1 MWITNNLTG
10 LKLLILK
17 TDMTK
22 YLLFLSFIFIFH
34 KINAKSI
41 SDYLFPT
48 PKHISINEGSLNQL
62 NGFQYSSDKLFF
74 LIETL
79 ENINVQGELKAF
91 CTPIQYNT
99 INYSLDSTL
108 QHEQEYNISID
119 SLSIKVTAK
128 NEAALFYAKQTLK
141 QIVEYSKTTGSAI
154 PCLKMKDWPDFERRG
169 YMLDISRDKV
179 PTMET
184 LYNIID
190 LLASWK
196 INEFQL
202 YTEHTFAY
210 KNHKEVWEGCSP
222 MTAGEIQKLDAYC
235 KVRFIDLV
243 PNQNSFGHMENWLK
257 HDSYLKL
264 AECPTDCKTIWG
276 MRSRTSLNPTNP
288 GSLILMQELYKEL
301 LPNFT
306 SKYFNIGCDETV
318 ELGCGLSKEKCDEIG
333 KGQVYLNYLI
343 QLNNEVKANGRKAQF
358 WGDIILNHPE
368 LISSL
373 PKDMTAMVWG
383 YESDFPFNKKLPEF
397 QKAGL
402 QYYVCPGTSTWRSI
416 IGRNHDA
423 FLNLKNAA
431 INGKKFDAKGYL
443 NTNWGDYGHWQPLS
457 VCYAPMAVGA
467 AYSWNVN
474 SNPESEIEF
483 ILNQYVFRDAT
494 KKTAQSVLRLGNAY
508 LKCKIPEGNANAFHL
523 MLRRYKWTMKGHYQT
538 KELKIPNLE
547 DAENE
552 INLAIKDINQAK
564 PQCADSSII
573 KKEILQASL
582 LAKHGIKLGIAR
594 LKVSKNDTK
603 NIDQKTKSVLQNDL
617 EKIIENHKTTWI
629 LRNREGGL
637 NSSSGKMMDLL
648 NYYNEE

>member
-1 MWITNNLTG
+1 MT
-10 LKLLILK
+10 KFLIL
-17 TDMTK
+17 
-22 YLLFLSFIFIFH
+22 LSFIFLFH
-34 KINAKSI
+34 TINAESI
-41 SDYLFPT
+41 SDFLFPS
-48 PKHISINEGSLNQL
+48 PKQIKIKEGQL
-62 NGFQYSSDKLFF
+62 NNLNDFQYSSEKLFN
-74 LIETL
+74 LLETL
-79 ENINVQGELKAF
+79 ETINVQGELKEF
-91 CTPIQYNT
+91 CTPLQYNT
-99 INYSLDSTL
+99 IKYHIDKTL
-108 QHEQEYNISID
+108 THTQEYKITID
-119 SLSIKVTAK
+119 SLNITITAQ

-141 QIVEYSKTTGSAI
+141 QIIEYSRSTDSGI
-154 PCLKMKDWPDFERRG
+154 PCLEINDWPDFERRG

-184 LYNIID
+184 LYHIVD

-222 MTAGEIQKLDAYC
+222 MTADEIQKLDAYC

-257 HDSYLKL
+257 HDTYLDL

-301 LPNFT
+301 LPNF
-306 SKYFNIGCDETV
+306 SSEYFNIGCDETV
-318 ELGCGLSKEKCDEIG
+318 ELGCGLSKEECDKIG

-383 YESDFPFNKKLPEF
+383 YESDFPFNEKLPEF

-416 IGRNHDA
+416 VGRNHDA

-431 INGKKFDAKGYL
+431 VNGKKFNAKGYL

-457 VCYAPMAVGA
+457 VCYAPMGVGA
-467 AYSWNVN
+467 AYSWSVN
-474 SNPESEIEF
+474 SNPESKIEF
-483 ILNQYVFRDAT
+483 VMNQYIFKDKT
-494 KKTAQSVLRLGNAY
+494 GKTAQSILKLGDAY

-538 KELKIPNLE
+538 KELKITNLE
-547 DAENE
+547 NAETE
-552 INLAIKDINQAK
+552 INEAIKEMLAAK
-564 PQCADSSII
+564 PESSDSSII
-573 KKEILQASL
+573 KREVLQACS
-582 LAKHGIKLGIAR
+582 LAKHGINLGIAR
-594 LKVSKNDTK
+594 LKAPKYETKSTDQDTK
-603 NIDQKTKSVLQNDL
+603 QILYSEL
-617 EKIIENHKTTWI
+617 EKIIEDHKTTWI
-629 LRNREGGL
+629 LRNRKGGL
-637 NSSSGKMMDLL
+637 ESSTEKMIDLL
-648 NYYNEE
+648 NYYKEE